1 MGMVGKKTF
10 FLAFLVMTVSA
21 TATSLSR
28 AAVSSQRTELKSWC
42 KGAIDECLEEEV
54 EYLMDSDINAR
65 LLQQGGKDPFTNF
78 TTSKSKTIGAYCD
91 RGKYASCIPDENK
104 KVRRAYYICSFR
116 KDFSPLY
123 SSCFLYVKTRSSRQ
137 LFTSLPPLSPAMK
150 STVNTNILVILAP
163 LYLCFLLTSLLIIIP
178 IPCNSQPLYTPRE
191 NIALACGFSGNTTTL
206 DHREWVGDI
215 DSKQSTLE
223 QQPNTS
229 TTSSPQRPAV
239 TTSCPYVN
247 ARLSRFDFT
256 YVFQVTPGQK
266 FIRLHFYH
274 SIYQSTDFDPSKALF
289 SVKANGF
296 TLLRNFSASLA
307 AASIGSDIIVK
318 EYSINV
324 EEDQS
329 LINVTF
335 SPSSTPSDAY
345 AFVNGIEIVS
355 MPTNL
360 YYSPSSDSGFTFIG
374 QPQSPFRLENKTS
387 LEKVYRFNV
396 GGQFI
401 SPELDTGMFR
411 SWSPDDD
418 YCSEVGALP
427 VNTKIRL
434 SFTKIPNYTAP
445 ADVYKTARSMGN
457 NKTVNEGY
465 NLTWN
470 FPVDPGFTYMIRL
483 HFCEFQIQVT
493 KPSDREFSIFIA
505 NQTAEPSADVIR
517 WSGGNGVPIFRDYA
531 VMVNQGREKKQ
542 NLSVALHPN
551 SESRTRRSDAI
562 LNGIEVFKLSDAA
575 GNLAGLN
582 PDPVVTPPPS
592 SPQPAKSKGKRNTT
606 LVAAVV
612 GGVLSGVVALS
623 VLGFLI
629 FLRRVKDTG
638 GGSKV
643 TNSAYL
649 PSDICRHFSLA
660 EIKTA
665 TNNFDRIFIIGR
677 GGFGDVYKGYI
688 DGGAIQVA
696 IKRLNPDSQQGAH
709 EFKTEI
715 EMLSQLRYLHLV
727 SLIGYCNEAKEMI
740 LVYDYMS
747 HGTLRDHLYD
757 TENTPL
763 SWKQRLQILIGA
775 ARGLHYLHAG
785 AKQRII
791 HRDVKTTNILLDE
804 KWVAKVSDFGLSKIN
819 PTDMSN
825 AHVTTLV
832 KGSVGYLDPE
842 YYRRQQLTEKSD
854 VYSFGVVLFEVLCA
868 RHPLDKTVLDK
879 DEVNLPRWARQCYK
893 KGTLDQIIDPYLK
906 GKIVPESLKKF
917 GEIAVNCVD
926 DEGIKRPSMNEV
938 LWSLE
943 FALELQESAEEG
955 IEFDIEVKEKDFDRQ
970 DKKVDE
976 SSGQVSSS
984 GLTMTDNGGTS
995 FTISGSES
1003 LSSGAVFS
1011 EIKCPGAP

>member
-1 MGMVGKKTF
+1 
-10 FLAFLVMTVSA
+10 
-21 TATSLSR
+21 
-28 AAVSSQRTELKSWC
+28 
-42 KGAIDECLEEEV
+42 
-54 EYLMDSDINAR
+54 
-65 LLQQGGKDPFTNF
+65 
-78 TTSKSKTIGAYCD
+78 
-91 RGKYASCIPDENK
+91 
-104 KVRRAYYICSFR
+104 
-116 KDFSPLY
+116 
-123 SSCFLYVKTRSSRQ
+123 
-137 LFTSLPPLSPAMK
+137 MK
-150 STVNTNILVILAP
+150 STSNTNILVILAP

-191 NIALACGFSGNTTTL
+191 NIALACGSSGDTTAL
-206 DHREWVGDI
+206 DDREWVGDI

-229 TTSSPQRPAV
+229 TISSPQRPAV
-239 TTSCPYVN
+239 RTSGPYFN
-247 ARLSRFDFT
+247 ARLSRSDFT

-266 FIRLHFYH
+266 FIRLHFYP

-307 AASIGSDIIVK
+307 AASIGSDVIVK

-335 SPSSTPSDAY
+335 SPSILP
-345 AFVNGIEIVS
+345 V
-355 MPTNL
+355 L
-360 YYSPSSDSGFTFIG
+360 RGFTFIDH
-374 QPQSPFRLENKTS
+374 PQSPFRLENEKS
-387 LEKVYRFNV
+387 LEMVYRFNV

-401 SPELDTGMFR
+401 SPKLDTGMFR

-427 VNTKIRL
+427 VNTEIPL
-434 SFTKIPNYTAP
+434 SFTRIPNYTAP
-445 ADVYKTARSMGN
+445 ADVYRTARSMGN

-505 NQTAEPSADVIR
+505 NQTAEASADIIV
-517 WSGGNGVPIFRDYA
+517 WSGGNGVPIYRDYA
-531 VMVNQGREKKQ
+531 VMVINQGREKKQ

-629 FLRRVKDTG
+629 FLHRRRVKETRVA
-638 GGSKV
+638 SKL
-643 TNSAYL
+643 TNTSNAYL

-688 DGGAIQVA
+688 DGGAIPVA
-696 IKRLNPDSQQGAH
+696 IKRLNPDSRQGAH

-747 HGTLRDHLYD
+747 RGTLRDHLYD

-763 SWKQRLQILIGA
+763 SWKQRLEILIGA

-854 VYSFGVVLFEVLCA
+854 VYSFGVMLFEVLCA
-868 RHPLDKTVLDK
+868 RRPLDNTVLDK

-893 KGTLDQIIDPYLK
+893 KGTLDQISDPYLK

-943 FALELQESAEEG
+943 FALELQGSAEEG
-955 IEFDIEVKEKDFDRQ
+955 IEFDIEVKEKDFDCQ

-984 GLTMTDNGGTS
+984 GLTMTYNGGTS
-995 FTISGSES
+995 FTTSGSEL